1 MRQIRRAARGLGRL
15 LLWPFRTSLRLVTLG
30 WLIGCTLVG
39 GALNA
44 MAEGDGFINVPDLAG
59 GGAQTVFEKVPLTA
73 YTLPFGL
80 SDSQTDGIGGYFI
93 EAVWQVFR
101 GLGNV
106 LMYLTLALVRGAIA
120 CMQWL
125 LNLTIYRDNASQI
138 DGAVQSLANAV
149 FWPLLAVT
157 IAIAGATIYGRMKK
171 EGGGSIFS
179 DTVWLITAAV
189 LAVTFAA
196 APSKIAGTLDQTRTL
211 LADRIVEGYA
221 STNSAQSV
229 AGFPSVDVQA
239 SGEGASRALG
249 DAMWNVYAVAPW
261 CWAAYGDLNICK
273 DVGHD
278 YLEDTDRYKQLY
290 QQQRDLNSEGE
301 NADDAKCPAE
311 WQANCAWVRGQSYG
325 RLGGVVF
332 AAVTGIPLALM
343 LLGIVIYGIMAI
355 VGLVLLTLVGL
366 IFLLFW
372 MIPGRPRQIGIR
384 WFEALIGC
392 LLQSV
397 IITAL
402 LGAVMVLGGLFNAM
416 LPTYGLFMVGLLN
429 IAAMVMVFKIRGMFE
444 NMTGLSSPASSPLV
458 SGYMAARALS
468 SLGRTASRTTR
479 AATQTAA
486 GAGAAGVGAA
496 KFAHNQVTNPAS
508 AANRTGRALRAGFD
522 DVRTGFDMA
531 SKIGAAAPKPAAPA
545 ARTPYAPAYRR
556 PGAASASAPAPSGQ
570 LAPGAT
576 PSRGASVIDALPA
589 GPGGTARRAL
599 TSGSSSTTTTVD
611 APAGASDT
619 RRRFAADS
627 GRPGVAPDARRRI
640 IQPMRRDIQT
650 PPITPSR
657 QPARITVV
665 GTSTGR
671 SLTATRSLA
680 PLTPRSPST
689 PPVRPASTVKPVAGP
704 RRPRAAEQPM
714 PAPTNRSADQ
724 GR

>member
-1 MRQIRRAARGLGRL
+1 MTRGRRTIRALGRTI
-15 LLWPFRTSLRLVTLG
+15 LWPVRTSLRLVTLG
-30 WLIGCTLVG
+30 WLIGCTMVG

-44 MAEGDGFINVPDLAG
+44 SAGGDGDGFINVPDIAG
-59 GGAQTVFEKVPLTA
+59 GGAQTVFEKVPLTQ

-80 SDSQTDGIGGYFI
+80 SDSQTDGVGGYFI

-120 CMQWL
+120 CMQWM
-125 LNLTIYRDNASQI
+125 LNLTIYRDNATQI

-149 FWPLLAVT
+149 FWPLLTVT
-157 IAIAGATIYGRMKK
+157 IAIAGATIYGRMKR
-171 EGGGSIFS
+171 EGGGSIFG
-179 DTVWLITAAV
+179 DTVWLLTAAV

-211 LADRIVEGYA
+211 LAERIVEGYA
-221 STNSAQSV
+221 STDSAQSA
-229 AGFPSVDVQA
+229 AGFPPVGVQA
-239 SGEGASRALG
+239 TGAGASRSLG

-261 CWAAYGDLNICK
+261 CWAAFGDLNICK
-273 DVGHD
+273 DVGHE
-278 YLEDTDRYKQLY
+278 YLEDSDRWKQLY
-290 QQQRDLNSEGE
+290 QEQRDLNGEGDD
-301 NADDAKCPAE
+301 ADSAKCPAA
-311 WQANCAWVRGQSYG
+311 WQSNRAWFRGQSYG

-332 AAVTGIPLALM
+332 AAVTAIPLALM

-355 VGLVLLTLVGL
+355 VGMVLLTLVGL
-366 IFLLFW
+366 VFLLFW

-458 SGYMAARALS
+458 SGYMAARAFS
-468 SLGRTASRTTR
+468 ALGRTATK
-479 AATQTAA
+479 AAKGTAQVAA

-496 KFAHNQVTNPAS
+496 KFTHNQVTNPSS
-508 AANRTGRALRAGFD
+508 ATNRAGRALRAGFTE
-522 DVRTGFDMA
+522 VRNGFDLA
-531 SKIGAAAPKPAAPA
+531 ARLGAATPKPPA
-545 ARTPYAPAYRR
+545 RKVYQPSYRR
-556 PGAASASAPAPSGQ
+556 PGANAPAASAGQ
-570 LAPGAT
+570 LGPGST
-576 PSRGASVIDALPA
+576 PASGASVVDALPA
-589 GPGGTARRAL
+589 GSGAARAAL
-599 TSGSSSTTTTVD
+599 PAAASSTAMATP
-611 APAGASDT
+611 APAGSTDG
-619 RRRFAADS
+619 RRRFAAAS
-627 GRPGVAPDARRRI
+627 GQPGVAADARRRI
-640 IQPMRRDIQT
+640 VQPMRRDIQT
-650 PPITPSR
+650 PPLSQSR
-657 QPARITVV
+657 QPSRVTVV
-665 GTSTGR
+665 GTGTGH

-680 PLTPRSPST
+680 PLPQRATST
-689 PPVRPASTVKPVAGP
+689 PPNRPTSASSPAGGR
-704 RRPRAAEQPM
+704 RRPRQPEHPM
-714 PAPTNRSADQ
+714 PSPTTRSTDQ